1 MTSTSF
7 VNHAVREPGH
17 REPNPLQVVSTGPVA
32 YRLHHHPHQ
41 ASQPAHRRATPPQS
55 VVAGAL
61 RVGIARNPA
70 QFSSKGFVSMSV
82 GPASKLSGFLPLLVA
97 ATIGLGACDRKRR
110 DPRNRHRHAEHHHQY
125 GDRRRR
131 SEGAWPAREAPAEDR
146 QVQGFPIQA
155 ELAERDIRPA
165 DHQRHDGQQHPD
177 RHDGRLSADGERRH
191 RAGHQERNAARRHH
205 RLQRGGWRQRHRRP
219 QGLAVL
225 RTRRP
230 QGQERVGA
238 VRLGRA
244 RHDADVAAEARTAAR
259 FLESGVA
266 VAGSRQH
273 QSAGK
278 AHRRAW
284 RLRAVRRTAA
294 VQGFR
299 PQDL

>member
-1 MTSTSF
+1 
-7 VNHAVREPGH
+7 
-17 REPNPLQVVSTGPVA
+17 
-32 YRLHHHPHQ
+32 
-41 ASQPAHRRATPPQS
+41 
-55 VVAGAL
+55 
-61 RVGIARNPA
+61 
-70 QFSSKGFVSMSV
+70 MSV

-97 ATIGLGACDRKRR
+97 ATVGL
-110 DPRNRHRHAEHHHQY
+110 
-125 GDRRRR
+125 
-131 SEGAWPAREAPAEDR
+131 APATASAETLEIGIGTQNTTTNTVTGGVVLKELGLLEKHLPKTGKYKDIP
-146 QVQGFPIQA
+146 VQA

-205 RLQRGGWRQRHRRP
+205 RLQRGRRRQRHRRP

-225 RTRRP
+225 RTRRS

-266 VAGSRQH
+266 IAGSRHH

>member
-7 VNHAVREPGH
+7 FNHAVRDPGH

-32 YRLHHHPHQ
+32 YRLHHYTPS
-41 ASQPAHRRATPPQS
+41 SQSACSPPSNPATS

-70 QFSSKGFVSMSV
+70 QFGSKGFVSMSV

-97 ATIGLGACDRKRR
+97 ATIGFAPATGERG
-110 DPRNRHRHAEHHHQY
+110 DPRNRHRHAEYHDQY
-125 GDRRRR
+125 GDRRCR

-146 QVQGFPIQA
+146 QIQGHPIQA

-191 RAGHQERNAARRHH
+191 RAGHQERNPARRHH
-205 RLQRGGWRQRHRRP
+205 RLQRGRRRQRHRRP

-230 QGQERVGA
+230 QGQERLGA
-238 VRLGRA
+238 VRLRRA
-244 RHDADVAAEARTAAR
+244 RHDADLAAEARTAAR

-294 VQGFR
+294 VQGFC

>member
-1 MTSTSF
+1 M
-7 VNHAVREPGH
+7 AC
-17 REPNPLQVVSTGPVA
+17 
-32 YRLHHHPHQ
+32 RLHHQPHQ
-41 ASQPAHRRATPPQS
+41 ASQPAQRRVTLPQS
-55 VVAGAL
+55 IAAGSFAW
-61 RVGIARNPA
+61 ASA
-70 QFSSKGFVSMSV
+70 ATSSTVRFERICLMSV

-97 ATIGLGACDRKRR
+97 ATIGLVPAHGERGDA
-110 DPRNRHRHAEHHHQY
+110 RNRHRHTEHDDQHRN
-125 GDRRRR
+125 RRRR
-131 SEGAWPAREAPAEDR
+131 AEGAWPAREAPAEDR
-146 QVQGFPIQA
+146 QVQGHPVQA

-191 RAGHQERNAARRHH
+191 RPGHQERNAARRHH
-205 RLQRGGWRQRHRRP
+205 RLQRGRRRQRHRRP

-238 VRLGRA
+238 VRLRRA
-244 RHDADVAAEARTAAR
+244 RHDADVAAEAWTAAR
-259 FLESGVA
+259 LLESGVA
-266 VAGSRQH
+266 IAGSRHH